1 MGRDSEDRRS
11 SRGKSSTTRERGRGT
26 RINVVFTSKRCE
38 VRSQMQVERNTQKV
52 TVEKFDTGVKGVDSS
67 SFSHFRL
74 VLVWQMPLPAAPTGR
89 RDSRELQRLLSTDV
103 PE

>member
-1 MGRDSEDRRS
+1 MWCLLQ
-11 SRGKSSTTRERGRGT
+11 RG
-26 RINVVFTSKRCE
+26 E

-52 TVEKFDTGVKGVDSS
+52 TVEKFDTGVKGVDSP

-74 VLVWQMPLPAAPTGR
+74 VLVWQMPLHAAPTGR

-103 PE
+103 PG